1 MTDSSPAQASLLGL
15 VSEIVGAYVAHNRV
29 PVADLP
35 ALVTTVHQ
43 GLQAA
48 PGPKNDDPVET
59 AQKPAVAVKKSV
71 RADQITC
78 LECGKAMKML
88 KRHLNSDHG
97 LTPTEYRAKW
107 SLPPDYPMTAPDYAK
122 ARSELAVK
130 IGLGRNSKSAA
141 VL

>member
-1 MTDSSPAQASLLGL
+1 MTDSSPAQASLLAL
-15 VSEIVGAYVAHNRV
+15 VSEIVAAYVAHNRV

-43 GLQAA
+43 EVQAA
-48 PGPKNDDPVET
+48 PCPKNDEPVAT

-71 RADQITC
+71 RPDSIQC

-88 KRHLNSDHG
+88 KRHLTSDHG

-107 SLPPDYPMTAPDYAK
+107 NLPDEYPMTAPDYST
-122 ARSELAVK
+122 ARSKLAHAA
-130 IGLGRNSKSAA
+130 GLGRRAKG
-141 VL
+141 

>member
-1 MTDSSPAQASLLGL
+1 MTDSSPARTGLLAL
-15 VSEIVGAYVAHNRV
+15 VSEIVAAYVAYNRV

-43 GLQAA
+43 ELQAA
-48 PGPKNDDPVET
+48 PGPKNEEPAEA

-78 LECGKAMKML
+78 LECGKPMKML

-97 LTPTEYRAKW
+97 LTPAEYRAKW
-107 SLPPDYPMTAPDYAK
+107 ALPSDYPMTAPDYAK
-122 ARSELAVK
+122 ARSTMALK
-130 IGLGRNSKSAA
+130 IGLGRSKQG
-141 VL
+141 

>member
-1 MTDSSPAQASLLGL
+1 MTDSSPAQASLLAL
-15 VSEIVGAYVAHNRV
+15 VSEIVAAYVAHNRV

-48 PGPKNDDPVET
+48 PGPKNDEPVET

-71 RADQITC
+71 RPDSIQC

-88 KRHLNSDHG
+88 KRHLGSDHG

-107 SLPPDYPMTAPDYAK
+107 NLPSDYPMTAPDYAK
-122 ARSELAVK
+122 ARSTMALK
-130 IGLGRNSKSAA
+130 IGLGRGKQR
-141 VL
+141 

>member
-1 MTDSSPAQASLLGL
+1 MTDSSPAQASLLAL

-48 PGPKNDDPVET
+48 PGPKNDEPVET

-71 RADQITC
+71 RPDSIQC

-88 KRHLNSDHG
+88 KRHLGSDHG

-107 SLPPDYPMTAPDYAK
+107 NLPNDYPMTAPDYAK
-122 ARSELAVK
+122 ARSALALK
-130 IGLGRNSKSAA
+130 IGLGRGKRQ
-141 VL
+141 

>member
-1 MTDSSPAQASLLGL
+1 MTDSSPAQASLLAL

-48 PGPKNDDPVET
+48 PGPKNDEPVET

-71 RADQITC
+71 RPDSIQC
-78 LECGKAMKML
+78 LECAKAMKML
-88 KRHLNSDHG
+88 KRHLGSDHG

-107 SLPPDYPMTAPDYAK
+107 NLPSDYPMTAPDYAK
-122 ARSELAVK
+122 ARSTMALK
-130 IGLGRNSKSAA
+130 IGLGRSKQG
-141 VL
+141 

>member
-1 MTDSSPAQASLLGL
+1 MTDSSPAQASLLAL

-48 PGPKNDDPVET
+48 PGPKNDEPVET

-71 RADQITC
+71 RPDSIQC
-78 LECGKAMKML
+78 LECGKAKKML
-88 KRHLNSDHG
+88 KRHLDSDHG

-107 SLPPDYPMTAPDYAK
+107 NLPSDYPMTAPDYAK
-122 ARSELAVK
+122 ARSTMALK
-130 IGLGRNSKSAA
+130 IGLGRSKQG
-141 VL
+141 

>member
-1 MTDSSPAQASLLGL
+1 MTDSSPAQASLLAL

-48 PGPKNDDPVET
+48 PGPKNDEPVET

-71 RADQITC
+71 RPDSIQC

-88 KRHLNSDHG
+88 KRHLGSDHG

-107 SLPPDYPMTAPDYAK
+107 NLPSDYPMTAPDYAK
-122 ARSELAVK
+122 ARSTMALK
-130 IGLGRNSKSAA
+130 IGLGRSKQG
-141 VL
+141 

>member
-1 MTDSSPAQASLLGL
+1 MTASSPAQANLLAL

-29 PVADLP
+29 PVAELP

-48 PGPKNDDPVET
+48 PAPKSGEPAEI

-107 SLPPDYPMTAPDYAK
+107 NLPSDYPMTAPDYAK
-122 ARSELAVK
+122 ARSTMALK
-130 IGLGRNSKSAA
+130 IGLGRSKQG
-141 VL
+141 

>member
-1 MTDSSPAQASLLGL
+1 MPGTRNGEPSS
-15 VSEIVGAYVAHNRV
+15 VAE
-29 PVADLP
+29 LP

-48 PGPKNDDPVET
+48 PGPKNDEPVET

-107 SLPPDYPMTAPDYAK
+107 NLPSDYPMTAPDYAK
-122 ARSELAVK
+122 ARSTMALK
-130 IGLGRNSKSAA
+130 IGLGRSKQG
-141 VL
+141 

>member
-1 MTDSSPAQASLLGL
+1 MTDSSPAQASLLAL

-71 RADQITC
+71 RPDSIQC

-88 KRHLNSDHG
+88 KRHLGSDHG

-107 SLPPDYPMTAPDYAK
+107 NLPSDYPMTAPDYAK
-122 ARSELAVK
+122 ARSTMALK
-130 IGLGRNSKSAA
+130 IGLGRSKQG
-141 VL
+141 

>member
-1 MTDSSPAQASLLGL
+1 MTDSSPAQASLLAL

-29 PVADLP
+29 PVAELP

-88 KRHLNSDHG
+88 KRHLGSDHG

-107 SLPPDYPMTAPDYAK
+107 NLPSDYPMTAPDYAK
-122 ARSELAVK
+122 ARSTMALK
-130 IGLGRNSKSAA
+130 IGLGRSKQG
-141 VL
+141 